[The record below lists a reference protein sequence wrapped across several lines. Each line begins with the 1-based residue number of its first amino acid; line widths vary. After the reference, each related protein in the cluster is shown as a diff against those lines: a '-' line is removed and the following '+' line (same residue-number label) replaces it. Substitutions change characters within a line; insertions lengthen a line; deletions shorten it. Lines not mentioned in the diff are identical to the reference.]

1 MSGRRVLALYGALLL
16 GFAAVVCRLYWLCS
30 NTEYAVRAAAQ
41 SEAVLRLPA
50 ARGNFYDCDGLP
62 LTGLSQSWLALCFP
76 GEGSY
81 TRLYPYADPDGQARL
96 YRERNTSRPFL
107 LDLSLIHI

>member
-1 MSGRRVLALYGALLL
+1 M
-16 GFAAVVCRLYWLCS
+16 YWLCS

-50 ARGNFYDCDGLP
+50 ARGNFYDCGGLP

-81 TRLYPYADPDGQARL
+81 ARLYPMRTPTGRPGFTGSGILPDPFCWTWCRM
-96 YRERNTSRPFL
+96 
-107 LDLSLIHI
+107 

>member
-50 ARGNFYDCDGLP
+50 GAGKLLRLRRSAADGHLP
-62 LTGLSQSWLALCFP
+62 ALAGPLLP
-76 GEGSY
+76 G
-81 TRLYPYADPDGQARL
+81 
-96 YRERNTSRPFL
+96 
-107 LDLSLIHI
+107 